1 MTIHLDEHAE
11 LLQELPHGAQEVL
24 RGAWQEAARALSS
37 RGLDNYLKGALALHQ
52 LGRGEELV
60 VSFLQQMPALAR
72 AIGEDVLPELVN
84 FLLSMASKT
93 SGQVLTLIV
102 QTAPAAAQ
110 RLGDAELFG
119 QYLRVLGIALAQA
132 PHGLRP
138 MLEQLERLL
147 GQLTLGG
154 LRRWVQWGAQAY
166 RGDAE
171 GQRRYFGLQSAD
183 SVAVLQQ
190 ERRGTLFVDIQR
202 RLNLYLRALW
212 GRDFFLRPTAGD
224 FESREGLRP
233 YIEHHVIHIADA
245 YDDVQP
251 AGPSGPTVPALE
263 VYRAA
268 ANHAAAHLIFARS
281 PLSDEGLDALTKAI
295 VELVEDA
302 RVETLALRR
311 FPRLR
316 QQWRVLHPPPVD
328 PPQRAGDLINRLAL
342 AWLDEDAAAADT
354 HPWVQQGVAALRA
367 WTNWDD
373 AQQSLATGRVL
384 AAALRTHVEQ
394 AHWPAFSARL
404 DGQRALYRDDNRAIW
419 ASGAYDEALALAATW
434 ARQQQVRRKVNV
446 MEMVNEVDVEF
457 AGDDAQEVWILP
469 TEFWLDQEGVT
480 INSLLGRPPLADP
493 VHYPEWDYQIQL
505 ERPDWVTVLERHA
518 TAGDAARIDAL
529 LAEHKPLV
537 QRLRHLIEAMAPQG
551 LQRIRKVEDGDE
563 LDLEA
568 AVRAWVDLRLGQ
580 QPDPRIM
587 MQHRLHTRDVAVLL
601 LLDLSASANDPVR
614 GSEHTVLDLT
624 RTAAALLAE
633 ALQRIGDRFAI
644 HGFRSDGR
652 HDVHYLRIKDF
663 RERWGEAAKARL
675 AALEGAF
682 STRLGAALRHAG
694 QQLRQQPQRKKIVF
708 VLTDGEP
715 ADVDVRDPQYLR
727 QDAQRAV
734 QDLRRDGIVSYCLTL
749 DPRADAY
756 AQRIFGARHYTVL
769 ERVQRLPEVLP
780 TLYLGLT
787 R

>member
-1 MTIHLDEHAE
+1 MAIHLDDYGE
-11 LLQELPHGAQEVL
+11 LLVELPHQAQDVL
-24 RGAWQEAARALSS
+24 RGAWQEAARALSA
-37 RGLDNYLKGALALHQ
+37 RALDNYLKGALALHH
-52 LGRGEELV
+52 LGRGEEV
-60 VSFLQQMPALAR
+60 VISFIQHAPAVAR
-72 AIGEDVLPELVN
+72 AIGEDVVPDVVN

-93 SGQVLTLIV
+93 SGQVLTLIA
-102 QTAPAAAQ
+102 QTAPAAAL
-110 RLGDAELFG
+110 RLGDPELFR
-119 QYLRVLGIALAQA
+119 QYLSVLAIVLAQA
-132 PHGLRP
+132 PQGLRP
-138 MLEQLERLL
+138 MLENLPRLL
-147 GQLTLGG
+147 ASLTLGG

-183 SVAVLQQ
+183 ALAVLQQ

-233 YIEHHVIHIADA
+233 YIEHFVIHIADA
-245 YDDVQP
+245 YDDVHP
-251 AGPSGPTVPALE
+251 HGDAGPVVAALDI
-263 VYRAA
+263 YRAA
-268 ANHAAAHLIFARS
+268 ANHAAAHLVFARQ
-281 PLSDEGLDALTKAI
+281 PLPGDGLDALTKAI

-302 RVETLALRR
+302 RVEAAAVRR

-316 QQWRVLHPPPVD
+316 QQWRALQPPPVD
-328 PPQRAGDLINRLAL
+328 PPTRAGDLINRLAL
-342 AWLDEDAAAADT
+342 AWLDEQAAQRDAD
-354 HPWVQQGVAALRA
+354 PWVQQGVQGMAAWPDLDDPQRSWDLGRALADALRERIRA
-367 WTNWDD
+367 E
-373 AQQSLATGRVL
+373 G
-384 AAALRTHVEQ
+384 
-394 AHWPAFSARL
+394 WPAFSARL
-404 DGQRALYRDDNRAIW
+404 DGQRAIYRDDNRAIW
-419 ASGAYDEALALAATW
+419 DSGAYDERVALAATW
-434 ARQQQVRRKVNV
+434 ARQQQVRRQVNV

-457 AGDDAQEVWILP
+457 AGDDAQEVWVLP

-480 INSLLGRPPLADP
+480 INSLLGRPPVADP
-493 VHYPEWDYQIQL
+493 VHYAEWDYQIQL
-505 ERPDWVTVLERHA
+505 ERPDWVTVLERHP

-529 LAEHKPLV
+529 LVEQKPVV

-568 AVRAWVDLRLGQ
+568 AVRAWVDLRMGQ

-601 LLDLSASANDPVR
+601 LLDLSASANDAVR
-614 GSEHTVLDLT
+614 GSDQTVLDLA
-624 RTAAALLAE
+624 RAAAALLAE
-633 ALQRIGDRFAI
+633 ALTRIGDRFAI

-663 RERWGEAAKARL
+663 HQAWGEPAKARL
-675 AALEGAF
+675 AGLEGAF

-694 QQLRQQPQRKKIVF
+694 QQLKRQPQRKKIVF

-715 ADVDVRDPQYLR
+715 ADIDVRDPQYLR
-727 QDAQRAV
+727 HDAQRAV
-734 QDLRRDGIVSYCLTL
+734 HELQRDGIVSYCLTL
-749 DPRADAY
+749 DPHADAY
-756 AQRIFGARHYTVL
+756 VERIFGARHYTVV